1 VAIAGRG
8 DCGYVYRDPERFPGV
23 VDSATFRLW
32 AQGRL
37 EAVREGVES
46 FRPQTPA
53 EHMDFG
59 YMLDTLGR
67 ELCTAVRLAVELE
80 RESPGQW

>member
-1 VAIAGRG
+1 MAIAGRG

-46 FRPQTPA
+46 FRPQRRRSTWISATCSIPWD
-53 EHMDFG
+53 E
-59 YMLDTLGR
+59 LG
-67 ELCTAVRLAVELE
+67 TAVRLAVELE